1 MYTIQYT
8 ADAFDM
14 EYVLTTVVSH
24 PLYTLGVLFSL
35 ASGVAFVI
43 FLGGFFAGFAHLFT
57 MDHNDKHMEHARM
70 RATWGVL
77 LLIAL
82 FLLWKVIRFLFG

>member
-1 MYTIQYT
+1 
-8 ADAFDM
+8 M
-14 EYVLTTVVSH
+14 EYLFNVIFTH
-24 PLYTLGVLFSL
+24 PFYTLGVLFSL

-43 FLGGFFAGFAHLFT
+43 FLSGFFAGVGHIFT
-57 MDHNDKHMEHARM
+57 MDRNDKHMEHARM

-82 FLLWKVIRFLFG
+82 FLLWEFVRLLFG